1 MRDGLMPQASLFR
14 RLTHSS
20 ILPKMAQRVLMRDA
34 TANHIL
40 QEDKHAMHQRLW
52 TTAALL
58 LVMGLLL
65 GACAAPVTGP
75 SAPAADSA
83 AASAPAEGDAAAAC
97 ATKDP
102 VTLQLKWV
110 AQAQFAGYYAAQ
122 AEGFYDDE
130 CIEIT
135 INPGGPDIVPEQVV
149 AGGQADF
156 GINFVPSLLSARE
169 GGAELVNIAQ
179 VFERSAMRQIS
190 WKDTGIATPADLAG
204 RDVAV
209 WFGGNEFEL
218 LATLA
223 KYGIDKDN
231 GLQLIQQPFD
241 MNLLLERQVDA
252 AAAMT
257 YNELA
262 QVLETPDQEGNLYT
276 IDQLNIID
284 FNAEGTAMLQDG
296 VFTTAAYL
304 AEPANQEIAERFLRA
319 SFRGWMFCRDNAEK
333 CVDYVLEQG
342 PALPRGHQTWMM
354 NEVNKLIWPSTA
366 GIGQMD
372 PALFEQTAAIAQEYG
387 IIQSAPGEGAYVTDY
402 AAAALEGIEGD
413 TTGAEYQ
420 PMEVTLTAGGQ

>member
-1 MRDGLMPQASLFR
+1 MRKSLWIM
-14 RLTHSS
+14 S
-20 ILPKMAQRVLMRDA
+20 
-34 TANHIL
+34 
-40 QEDKHAMHQRLW
+40 
-52 TTAALL
+52 ALL
-58 LVMGLLL
+58 VVIALLVS
-65 GACAAPVTGP
+65 ACAAPAA
-75 SAPAADSA
+75 APAPAGGEA
-83 AASAPAEGDAAAAC
+83 AATEAAGGEAAAGC
-97 ATKDP
+97 ESKDP

-122 AEGFYDDE
+122 GEGFYDDE
-130 CIEIT
+130 CLEIT

-169 GGAELVNIAQ
+169 QGTNLVNIAQ
-179 VFERSAMRQIS
+179 VFERSAMREIS
-190 WKDTGIATPADLAG
+190 WKDTGIESPADLAG
-204 RDVAV
+204 KKVAV

-223 KYGIDKDN
+223 KYDIDKDT
-231 GLQLIQQPFD
+231 GVELIQQPFD

-262 QVLETPDQEGNLYT
+262 QVLETPDKDGNLYT
-276 IDQLNIID
+276 LDQLNVID

-296 VFTTAAYL
+296 VFVTEEWL
-304 AEPANQEIAERFLRA
+304 ADAANQDIASRFLRA
-319 SFRGWMFCRDNAEK
+319 SFKGWMFCRDNVDK

-372 PALFEQTAAIAQEYG
+372 AALFEQTAGIAQQYG
-387 IIQSAPGEGAYVTDY
+387 IIANPPGEGAYVTDY
-402 AAAALEGIEGD
+402 AAAALEGIDGD
-413 TTGAEYQ
+413 TMGADYQ
-420 PMEVTLTAGGQ
+420 PVEVTLTAGGQ

>member
-1 MRDGLMPQASLFR
+1 MRN
-14 RLTHSS
+14 
-20 ILPKMAQRVLMRDA
+20 K
-34 TANHIL
+34 
-40 QEDKHAMHQRLW
+40 LW
-52 TTAALL
+52 ITSALL
-58 LVMGLLL
+58 VVIALVL
-65 GACAAPVTGP
+65 GACATPTAAPVA
-75 SAPAADSA
+75 APAAEQ
-83 AASAPAEGDAAAAC
+83 AASTDADAAC

-122 AEGFYDDE
+122 GEGFYDAE
-130 CIEIT
+130 CLDIT

-169 GGAELVNIAQ
+169 QGTNLVNIAQ
-179 VFERSAMRQIS
+179 VFERSAMREIS
-190 WKDTGIATPADLAG
+190 WKDTGIESPADLAG
-204 RDVAV
+204 KKVAV

-223 KYGIDKDN
+223 KYGIDKDT
-231 GLQLIQQPFD
+231 GVELIQQPFD
-241 MNLLLERQVDA
+241 MNLLIERQVDA

-262 QVLETPDQEGNLYT
+262 QVLETPDQNGNLYT
-276 IDQLNIID
+276 LDQLNVID

-296 VFTTAAYL
+296 VFVTEEWL
-304 AEPANQEIAERFLRA
+304 ADEANQDIAERFLRA
-319 SFRGWMFCRDNAEK
+319 SFQGWMFCRDNAEK

-372 PALFEQTAAIAQEYG
+372 ADLFAQTAEIALQYG
-387 IIQSAPGEGAYVTDY
+387 IIQNPPSEGAFVTDY
-402 AAAALEGIEGD
+402 AAAALAGIEGD
-413 TTGAEYQ
+413 TMGADYT
-420 PMEVTLTAGGQ
+420 PLEVQLTVGGQ

>member
-1 MRDGLMPQASLFR
+1 MP
-14 RLTHSS
+14 
-20 ILPKMAQRVLMRDA
+20 K
-34 TANHIL
+34 
-40 QEDKHAMHQRLW
+40 RLW
-52 TTAALL
+52 TTPALL
-58 LVMGLLL
+58 LVVALLFS
-65 GACAAPVTGP
+65 ACT
-75 SAPAADSA
+75 APAAA
-83 AASAPAEGDAAAAC
+83 PAAPAETGADAAATEAAGEAAAGDAAAAC

-122 AEGFYDDE
+122 SEGFYDDE
-130 CIEIT
+130 CLDVT
-135 INPGGPDIVPEQVV
+135 IASGGPDLVPEQVV

-169 GGAELVNIAQ
+169 QGTNLVNVAQ
-179 VFERSAMRQIS
+179 VFERSGMRQIS
-190 WKDTGIATPADLAG
+190 WKDVGIESPADLKG
-204 RDVAV
+204 KNVAV

-223 KYGIDKDN
+223 KYNIDKDAD
-231 GLQLIQQPFD
+231 LTLVQQPFD

-262 QVLETPDQEGNLYT
+262 QVLETPDKDGNLYT

-284 FNAEGTAMLQDG
+284 FNEEGTAMLQDG
-296 VFTTAAYL
+296 IFTTEEFL
-304 AEPANQEIAERFLRA
+304 ADPKNQDITERFLRA
-319 SFRGWMFCRDNAEK
+319 SFKGWMFCRDNVEK

-354 NEVNKLIWPSTA
+354 NEINNLIWPSTA

-372 PALFEQTAAIAQEYG
+372 AALWDQTAQIAQQYG
-387 IIQSAPGEGAYVTDY
+387 IIQNPPSEGSYVTDY
-402 AAAALEGIEGD
+402 AKAALEGIDGD
-413 TTGAEYQ
+413 TMGADYQ
-420 PMEVTLTAGGQ
+420 PIEVTLTAGGQ

>member
-1 MRDGLMPQASLFR
+1 ML
-14 RLTHSS
+14 
-20 ILPKMAQRVLMRDA
+20 K
-34 TANHIL
+34 
-40 QEDKHAMHQRLW
+40 RLW
-52 TTAALL
+52 TTSALL
-58 LVMGLLL
+58 LVVALLFS
-65 GACAAPVTGP
+65 ACAAPAAAP
-75 SAPAADSA
+75 PAEAPATAVA
-83 AASAPAEGDAAAAC
+83 GAAAAEC
-97 ATKDP
+97 AAKDP

-130 CIEIT
+130 CLDIT

-169 GGAELVNIAQ
+169 QGTNLVNIAQ
-179 VFERSAMRQIS
+179 VFERSAMREIS
-190 WKDTGIATPADLAG
+190 WKDTGIGGPADLKG
-204 RDVAV
+204 KKVAV

-223 KYGIDKDN
+223 KYAIDKDKDV
-231 GLQLIQQPFD
+231 QLIQQPFD

-262 QVLETPDQEGNLYT
+262 QVLETPDKDGNLYT
-276 IDQLNIID
+276 LDQLNIID
-284 FNAEGTAMLQDG
+284 FNQEGTAMLQDG
-296 VFTTAAYL
+296 IFATEELLADAKNQDIAA
-304 AEPANQEIAERFLRA
+304 RFLRA
-319 SFRGWMFCRDNAEK
+319 SFKGWMFCRDNVDK

-354 NEVNKLIWPSTA
+354 NEINQLIWPSTA

-372 PALFEQTAAIAQEYG
+372 PAQFDQTAAIAQQYG
-387 IIQSAPGEGAYVTDY
+387 IIKSPPTAGAYVTDY
-402 AAAALEGIEGD
+402 AKAALTGIEGD
-413 TTGAEYQ
+413 TKGAAYQ
-420 PMEVTLTAGGQ
+420 PVEVTLTAGGQ

>member
-1 MRDGLMPQASLFR
+1 MGCTR
-14 RLTHSS
+14 RFWRLDTCGKSAENGARTSCPHNRRYTRHVRHATH
-20 ILPKMAQRVLMRDA
+20 A
-34 TANHIL
+34 TASRRRTSY
-40 QEDKHAMHQRLW
+40 HAQTIVDHVSPAARGRLIVQRLCRPRCR
-52 TTAALL
+52 TRCRAATATEAA
-58 LVMGLLL
+58 
-65 GACAAPVTGP
+65 GA
-75 SAPAADSA
+75 
-83 AASAPAEGDAAAAC
+83 EAAAAAATEC

-130 CIEIT
+130 CLDIT

-169 GGAELVNIAQ
+169 QGTNLVNIAQ
-179 VFERSAMRQIS
+179 VFERSAMREIS
-190 WKDTGIATPADLAG
+190 WKDIGIAGPADLKG
-204 RDVAV
+204 KKVAV

-223 KYGIDKDN
+223 KYGIDKDKDV
-231 GLQLIQQPFD
+231 QLIQQPFD

-262 QVLETPDQEGNLYT
+262 QVLETPDKDGNLYT
-276 IDQLNIID
+276 LDQLNIID
-284 FNAEGTAMLQDG
+284 FNQEGTAMLQDG
-296 VFTTAAYL
+296 IFATEELL
-304 AEPANQEIAERFLRA
+304 ADAKNQDIAERFLRA
-319 SFRGWMFCRDNAEK
+319 SFKGWMFCRDNVDK

-372 PALFEQTAAIAQEYG
+372 PAHL
-387 IIQSAPGEGAYVTDY
+387 
-402 AAAALEGIEGD
+402 
-413 TTGAEYQ
+413 
-420 PMEVTLTAGGQ
+420 

>member
-1 MRDGLMPQASLFR
+1 MRKSLWIM
-14 RLTHSS
+14 S
-20 ILPKMAQRVLMRDA
+20 
-34 TANHIL
+34 
-40 QEDKHAMHQRLW
+40 
-52 TTAALL
+52 ALL
-58 LVMGLLL
+58 VVIALLV
-65 GACAAPVTGP
+65 GACAAPAA
-75 SAPAADSA
+75 APAPAGGEA
-83 AASAPAEGDAAAAC
+83 AAPEAAGETAAAC
-97 ATKDP
+97 ESKDP

-122 AEGFYDDE
+122 GEGFYDDE
-130 CIEIT
+130 CLDIT

-169 GGAELVNIAQ
+169 QGTNLVNIAQ
-179 VFERSAMRQIS
+179 VFERSAMREIS
-190 WKDTGIATPADLAG
+190 WKDTGIESAADLAG
-204 RDVAV
+204 KKVAV

-223 KYGIDKDN
+223 KYGIDKDT
-231 GLQLIQQPFD
+231 GVELIQQPFD

-262 QVLETPDQEGNLYT
+262 QVLETPDKDGNLYT
-276 IDQLNIID
+276 LDQLNIID

-296 VFTTAAYL
+296 VFVTEEWLADAKNQDIAA
-304 AEPANQEIAERFLRA
+304 RFLRA
-319 SFRGWMFCRDNAEK
+319 SFKGWMFCRDNVDK

-354 NEVNKLIWPSTA
+354 NEVNKLIWPSSA

-372 PALFEQTAAIAQEYG
+372 AALFDQTAGIAQQYG
-387 IIQSAPGEGAYVTDY
+387 IIANPPSEGAYVTDY
-402 AAAALEGIEGD
+402 AKAALEGIDGD
-413 TTGAEYQ
+413 TMGADYQ
-420 PMEVTLTAGGQ
+420 PAEVTLTAGGQ

>member
-1 MRDGLMPQASLFR
+1 MRKSLW
-14 RLTHSS
+14 
-20 ILPKMAQRVLMRDA
+20 ILS
-34 TANHIL
+34 
-40 QEDKHAMHQRLW
+40 
-52 TTAALL
+52 ALL
-58 LVMGLLL
+58 VVIALLVS
-65 GACAAPVTGP
+65 ACT
-75 SAPAADSA
+75 APAA
-83 AASAPAEGDAAAAC
+83 APAPASDAGGGEAAAC
-97 ATKDP
+97 ASKAP

-122 AEGFYDDE
+122 GEGFYDDE
-130 CIEIT
+130 CLDIT

-169 GGAELVNIAQ
+169 QGTNLVNIAQ
-179 VFERSAMRQIS
+179 VFERSAMREIS
-190 WKDTGIATPADLAG
+190 WKDSGIESPADLAG
-204 RDVAV
+204 KKVAV

-223 KYGIDKDN
+223 KYGIDKDT
-231 GLQLIQQPFD
+231 GVELIQQPFD

-262 QVLETPDQEGNLYT
+262 QVLETPDKDGNLYT
-276 IDQLNIID
+276 LDQLNVID
-284 FNAEGTAMLQDG
+284 FNTEGTAMLQDG
-296 VFTTAAYL
+296 VFVTEEWL
-304 AEPANQEIAERFLRA
+304 ADAKNQDVATRFLRA
-319 SFRGWMFCRDNAEK
+319 SFKGWMFCRDNVDK

-372 PALFEQTAAIAQEYG
+372 AALFTQTAGIAQQYG
-387 IIQSAPGEGAYVTDY
+387 IIANPPSDGAYVTDY
-402 AAAALEGIEGD
+402 AKAALEGIDGD
-413 TTGAEYQ
+413 TLGADYQ
-420 PMEVTLTAGGQ
+420 PIEVTLTVGGQ

>member
-1 MRDGLMPQASLFR
+1 MRKSLWIM
-14 RLTHSS
+14 S
-20 ILPKMAQRVLMRDA
+20 
-34 TANHIL
+34 
-40 QEDKHAMHQRLW
+40 
-52 TTAALL
+52 ALL
-58 LVMGLLL
+58 VVIALLVS
-65 GACAAPVTGP
+65 ACAAPA
-75 SAPAADSA
+75 APAPAGGEA
-83 AASAPAEGDAAAAC
+83 AATEAAGGEAAAGC
-97 ATKDP
+97 ESKDP

-122 AEGFYDDE
+122 GEGFYDDE
-130 CIEIT
+130 CLEIT

-169 GGAELVNIAQ
+169 QGTNLVNIAQ
-179 VFERSAMRQIS
+179 VFERSAMREIS
-190 WKDTGIATPADLAG
+190 WKDTGIESPADLAG
-204 RDVAV
+204 KKVAV

-223 KYGIDKDN
+223 KYGIDKDT
-231 GLQLIQQPFD
+231 GVELIQQPFD
-241 MNLLLERQVDA
+241 MNLLIERQVDA

-262 QVLETPDQEGNLYT
+262 QVLETPDKDGNLYT
-276 IDQLNIID
+276 LDQLNVID

-296 VFTTAAYL
+296 VFVTEEWL
-304 AEPANQEIAERFLRA
+304 ADAANQDIASRFLRA
-319 SFRGWMFCRDNAEK
+319 SFKGWMFCRDNVDK

-372 PALFEQTAAIAQEYG
+372 AALFEQTAGIAQQYG
-387 IIQSAPGEGAYVTDY
+387 IIANPPGEGAYVTDY
-402 AAAALEGIEGD
+402 AAAALEGIDGD
-413 TTGAEYQ
+413 TMGADYK
-420 PMEVTLTAGGQ
+420 PVEVTLTAGGQ

>member
-1 MRDGLMPQASLFR
+1 MRKQ
-14 RLTHSS
+14 
-20 ILPKMAQRVLMRDA
+20 
-34 TANHIL
+34 
-40 QEDKHAMHQRLW
+40 LW
-52 TTAALL
+52 MLAAL
-58 LVMGLLL
+58 VVAGLALS
-65 GACAAPVTGP
+65 ACAAP
-75 SAPAADSA
+75 A
-83 AASAPAEGDAAAAC
+83 AAPSGDAAAEAAAGAAC
-97 ATKDP
+97 ETKDP

-130 CIEIT
+130 CLEIT

-169 GGAELVNIAQ
+169 QGTNLVNIAQ
-179 VFERSAMRQIS
+179 VFERSAMREIS
-190 WKDTGIATPADLAG
+190 WKETGIAGPADLKG
-204 RDVAV
+204 KKVAV

-223 KYGIDKDN
+223 KYGIDKDADV
-231 GLQLIQQPFD
+231 QLIQQPFD

-262 QVLETPDQEGNLYT
+262 QVLETINPATGELHQLDE
-276 IDQLNIID
+276 LNIID

-296 VFTTAAYL
+296 VFVTEAWLQDAT
-304 AEPANQEIAERFLRA
+304 NQDIASRFLRA
-319 SFRGWMFCRDNAEK
+319 SFKGWMFCRDNVDK

-354 NEVNKLIWPSTA
+354 NEVNNLIWPSSA

-372 PALFEQTAAIAQEYG
+372 PALFTQTAEIAQQYG
-387 IIQSAPGEGAYVTDY
+387 IIQNPPGEGAYVTDY
-402 AAAALEGIEGD
+402 AKAALEGLEGD
-413 TTGAEYQ
+413 TLGADYQ
-420 PMEVTLTAGGQ
+420 PIEVTLTVGGE

>member
-1 MRDGLMPQASLFR
+1 MRKSLWS
-14 RLTHSS
+14 T
-20 ILPKMAQRVLMRDA
+20 A
-34 TANHIL
+34 TLLVVI
-40 QEDKHAMHQRLW
+40 
-52 TTAALL
+52 ALL
-58 LVMGLLL
+58 V
-65 GACAAPVTGP
+65 GACAAPAA
-75 SAPAADSA
+75 APAPQPAGEA
-83 AASAPAEGDAAAAC
+83 AEPTGDEAAAAC
-97 ATKDP
+97 ESKDP

-122 AEGFYDDE
+122 AEGYYDDE
-130 CIEIT
+130 CLEIT

-169 GGAELVNIAQ
+169 QGTNLVNIAQ
-179 VFERSAMRQIS
+179 VFERSAMREIS
-190 WKDTGIATPADLAG
+190 WKDTGIESPADLAG
-204 RDVAV
+204 KKVAV

-223 KYGIDKDN
+223 KYGIDRDT
-231 GLQLIQQPFD
+231 GVELIQQPFD

-262 QVLETPDQEGNLYT
+262 QVLETPDKDGNLYT
-276 IDQLNIID
+276 LDQLNIID

-296 VFTTAAYL
+296 VFVTEEWL
-304 AEPANQEIAERFLRA
+304 ADAKNQEIAARFLRA
-319 SFRGWMFCRDNAEK
+319 SFKGWMFCRDNVDK

-372 PALFEQTAAIAQEYG
+372 AALFEQTAGIAQQYG
-387 IIQSAPGEGAYVTDY
+387 IIHNPPSEGAYVTDY
-402 AAAALEGIEGD
+402 AAAALTGIEGD
-413 TTGAEYQ
+413 TTGADYQ
-420 PMEVTLTAGGQ
+420 PAEVTLTAGGQ

>member
-1 MRDGLMPQASLFR
+1 MRKSLWIM
-14 RLTHSS
+14 S
-20 ILPKMAQRVLMRDA
+20 
-34 TANHIL
+34 
-40 QEDKHAMHQRLW
+40 
-52 TTAALL
+52 ALL
-58 LVMGLLL
+58 VVIALLVS
-65 GACAAPVTGP
+65 ACAAPA
-75 SAPAADSA
+75 APAPAGGEA
-83 AASAPAEGDAAAAC
+83 AATEAAGGEAAAGC
-97 ATKDP
+97 ESKDP

-122 AEGFYDDE
+122 GEGFYDDE
-130 CIEIT
+130 CLEIT

-169 GGAELVNIAQ
+169 QGTNLVNIAQ
-179 VFERSAMRQIS
+179 VFERSAMREIS
-190 WKDTGIATPADLAG
+190 WKDTGIESPADLAG
-204 RDVAV
+204 KKVAV

-223 KYGIDKDN
+223 KYGIDKDT
-231 GLQLIQQPFD
+231 GVELIQQPFD

-262 QVLETPDQEGNLYT
+262 QVLETPDKDGNLYT
-276 IDQLNIID
+276 LDQLNVID

-296 VFTTAAYL
+296 VFVTEEWL
-304 AEPANQEIAERFLRA
+304 ADAANQDIASRFLRA
-319 SFRGWMFCRDNAEK
+319 SFKGWMFCRDNVDK

-372 PALFEQTAAIAQEYG
+372 AALFEQTAGIAQQYG
-387 IIQSAPGEGAYVTDY
+387 IIANPPGEGAYVTDY
-402 AAAALEGIEGD
+402 AAAALEGIDGD
-413 TTGAEYQ
+413 TMGADYQ
-420 PMEVTLTAGGQ
+420 PVEVTLTAGGQ

>member
-1 MRDGLMPQASLFR
+1 MRKSLWIM
-14 RLTHSS
+14 S
-20 ILPKMAQRVLMRDA
+20 
-34 TANHIL
+34 
-40 QEDKHAMHQRLW
+40 
-52 TTAALL
+52 ALL
-58 LVMGLLL
+58 VVIALLVS
-65 GACAAPVTGP
+65 ACAAPAA
-75 SAPAADSA
+75 APAPAGGEA
-83 AASAPAEGDAAAAC
+83 AATEAAGGEAAAGC
-97 ATKDP
+97 ESKDP

-122 AEGFYDDE
+122 GEGFYDDE
-130 CIEIT
+130 CLEIT

-169 GGAELVNIAQ
+169 QGTNLVNIAQ
-179 VFERSAMRQIS
+179 VFERSAMREIS
-190 WKDTGIATPADLAG
+190 WKDTGIESPADLAG
-204 RDVAV
+204 KKVAV

-223 KYGIDKDN
+223 KYGIDKDT
-231 GLQLIQQPFD
+231 GVELIQQPFD
-241 MNLLLERQVDA
+241 MNLLIERQVDA

-262 QVLETPDQEGNLYT
+262 QVLETPDKDGNLYT
-276 IDQLNIID
+276 LDQLNVID

-296 VFTTAAYL
+296 VFVTEEWL
-304 AEPANQEIAERFLRA
+304 ADAANQDIASRFLRA
-319 SFRGWMFCRDNAEK
+319 SFKGWMFCRDNVDK

-372 PALFEQTAAIAQEYG
+372 AALFEQTAGIAQQYG
-387 IIQSAPGEGAYVTDY
+387 IIANPPGEGAYVTDY
-402 AAAALEGIEGD
+402 AAAALEGIDGD
-413 TTGAEYQ
+413 TMGADYK
-420 PMEVTLTAGGQ
+420 PVEVTLTAGGQ